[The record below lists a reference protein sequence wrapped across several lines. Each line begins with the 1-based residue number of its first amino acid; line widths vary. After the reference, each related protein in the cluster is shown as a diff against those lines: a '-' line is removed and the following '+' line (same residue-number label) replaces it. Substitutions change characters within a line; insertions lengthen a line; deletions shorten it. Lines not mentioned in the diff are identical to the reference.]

1 VGKDRCRRIGLEE
14 GKLRRDDAWKILTAS
29 ANQVAARNLDEGED
43 GNGFL
48 SLVLAIMK
56 LHGVDQE
63 EDRSSEAVL

>member
-14 GKLRRDDAWKILTAS
+14 GKLRRDDTWKILTAP
-29 ANQVAARNLDEGED
+29 ANQVAARKLDEGED

-48 SLVLAIMK
+48 SLILAIMNR
-56 LHGVDQE
+56 HGVEQE